1 MLLPLL
7 FQRQLAISD
16 FVISHPVNATHRGR
30 ADFEALGSGQTPEEL
45 VEAILRAVRGLQ
57 YGTLEV
63 VVHDFRIVRIER
75 RERIR
80 LDVEPEG
87 VRKTLPTARA
97 EAQLPSTGL
106 DRIEPES
113 LGPERK

>member
-1 MLLPLL
+1 L
-7 FQRQLAISD
+7 R
-16 FVISHPVNATHRGR
+16 T
-30 ADFEALGSGQTPEEL
+30 LGSGQTPEEL
-45 VEAILRAVRGLQ
+45 VEVILRAVRGLQ

-63 VVHDFRIVRIER
+63 VVHDSRIVRIER

-80 LDVEPEG
+80 LDLQPED